1 MSDLTRTDFDMAQA
15 FAATFATTS
24 GQVVLKELDK
34 MYFTKNLFEPS
45 DPYASHVNI
54 GSHLV
59 VAAIYQLIALAHDPR
74 ATVSP
79 ISTEE

>member
-15 FAATFATTS
+15 FAATFATTQ

-59 VAAIYQLIALAHDPR
+59 VAAIYQLIQLAHDPR
-74 ATVSP
+74 AAVSP
-79 ISTEE
+79 ALTEE

>member
-1 MSDLTRTDFDMAQA
+1 MNDMTRTDFDMAQA
-15 FAATFATTS
+15 FAATFS
-24 GQVVLKELDK
+24 SLQGQVVLKELDR

-59 VAAIYQLIALAHDPR
+59 VAAIYQLIQLAHDPR

-79 ISTEE
+79 TSTEE

>member
-1 MSDLTRTDFDMAQA
+1 MSELTRTDFDMAQA
-15 FAATFATTS
+15 FAATFATIQ
-24 GQVVLKELDK
+24 GQMVLQELDR

-59 VAAIYQLIALAHDPR
+59 VAAIYQLIQLAHDPR
-74 ATVSP
+74 ATISP
-79 ISTEE
+79 ASIEE

>member
-1 MSDLTRTDFDMAQA
+1 MSELTRTDFDMAQA
-15 FAATFATTS
+15 FAATFATTQ
-24 GQVVLKELDK
+24 GQVVLKELDR
-34 MYFTKNLFEPS
+34 MYFTKNLFEPN

-59 VAAIYQLIALAHDPR
+59 VAAIYQLINLAHDPR

-79 ISTEE
+79 ASIEE

>member
-1 MSDLTRTDFDMAQA
+1 MSAFTKDDVQMASQ
-15 FAATFATTS
+15 FATTFATPS
-24 GQVVLKELDK
+24 GQAVLKELDR

-59 VAAIYQLIALAHDPR
+59 VAAIYQLIQLAHDPR

-79 ISTEE
+79 TSTEE

>member
-1 MSDLTRTDFDMAQA
+1 MNELTRTDFDMAQA
-15 FAATFATTS
+15 FSATFS
-24 GQVVLKELDK
+24 SLQGQVVLKELDR

-59 VAAIYQLIALAHDPR
+59 VAAIYQLIQLAHDPR

-79 ISTEE
+79 TSTEE